1 MNIAVLMMYNKLL
14 TLFPGKYP
22 VLPGKPLN
30 KAGNAIIFLKKDA
43 PFSMGIFFCPLDI
56 TAQLHSSL
64 LQIPCIYNM
73 YISE

>member
-43 PFSMGIFFCPLDI
+43 PFSLGIFFLPARHNR
-56 TAQLHSSL
+56 TTSQQLASNTLHL
-64 LQIPCIYNM
+64 
-73 YISE
+73 